1 MILDNLLFYTHL
13 ISGVAQ
19 ECANPGDQRRIMN
32 APAVDGSAQVL
43 SGDLQLLIPAWR
55 LNETG
60 FVYLWQAIMQGYA
73 SNSAIEFQI
82 FEPNSQKNG
91 VYDLIYGNRYD
102 TIKGGSQSVNN
113 ISVVVDRNLSPP
125 LIPVRPGYIIGVR
138 LRNNTPGADPSF
150 GLQYISSSTGG
161 VEVYYWQGMGNQTCS
176 LSTCDSSA
184 GVLRGVIPLISWRF
198 CELLVCLRL
207 IDSVT
212 LYQCN

>member
-1 MILDNLLFYTHL
+1 
-13 ISGVAQ
+13 
-19 ECANPGDQRRIMN
+19 MN
-32 APAVDGSAQVL
+32 APAADGSAQVL

-55 LNETG
+55 LNDTG
-60 FVYLWQAIMQGYA
+60 FVYLWQAIVQGNA

-82 FEPNSQKNG
+82 FEPNLQKNG
-91 VYDLIYGNRYD
+91 VYDLIYGNRYN
-102 TIKGGSQSVNN
+102 TNKGGSQTVNN
-113 ISVVVDRNLSPP
+113 ISVVVDRTLSLP
-125 LIPVRPGYIIGVR
+125 LIPVIPGYIIGVR

-150 GLQYISSSTGG
+150 GLQYINSSTG

-184 GVLRGVIPLISWRF
+184 GVLRGVIPLLSWRF

-212 LYQCN
+212 FYQCN

>member
-1 MILDNLLFYTHL
+1 
-13 ISGVAQ
+13 
-19 ECANPGDQRRIMN
+19 MN
-32 APAVDGSAQVL
+32 APAADGSAQVL

-55 LNETG
+55 LNDTG
-60 FVYLWQAIMQGYA
+60 FVYLWQAIVQGNA

-102 TIKGGSQSVNN
+102 NIIGGSQTVNN
-113 ISVVVDRNLSPP
+113 ISVVVDRTFSPP
-125 LIPVRPGYIIGVR
+125 LIPVIPGYVVGVR
-138 LRNNTPGADPSF
+138 LRNNTPGADPSS
-150 GLQYISSSTGG
+150 GLQYINSSTG

-184 GVLRGVIPLISWRF
+184 GVLRGVIPLLSWRF

-207 IDSVT
+207 IDS
-212 LYQCN
+212 